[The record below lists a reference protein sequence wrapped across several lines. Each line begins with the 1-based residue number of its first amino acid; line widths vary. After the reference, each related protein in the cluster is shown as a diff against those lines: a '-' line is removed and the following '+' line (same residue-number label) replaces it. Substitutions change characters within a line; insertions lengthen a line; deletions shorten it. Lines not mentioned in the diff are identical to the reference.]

1 MKNTLIVL
9 LALSCPSLLFS
20 QAYTA
25 VFKNGDTPTE
35 IGLRL
40 SWDAFIKRHEQLQAK
55 NFELIDLETARD
67 LGERYYFGL
76 WKERA
81 YTPEVVVKQ
90 VPGWDS
96 LVVLKRQMAE
106 NQYVMQDIEA
116 WVDGDEEMYL
126 VAWSPGSSL
135 HKVRKLSSWVGL
147 MNDHEEL
154 GRRELHMV
162 DLEGVERPGGKA
174 YYLALY
180 HKLTPE
186 AQTYPFRA
194 PDPESFSTD
203 KAYRNKSRFF
213 LFDFEQFE
221 KRGTPFLFGL
231 YDGQRAGDT
240 LIEVWD
246 QEGLLEKAVR
256 LKEEGL
262 ELYDLDVV
270 EY

>member
-1 MKNTLIVL
+1 MKNIFILL
-9 LALSCPSLLFS
+9 LAFWVPTVLMS

-25 VFKNGDTPTE
+25 VFKTGDTPTE
-35 IGLRL
+35 VGLRL
-40 SWDAFIKRHEQLQAK
+40 SWEAFIQRHEQLQAK
-55 NFELIDLETARD
+55 NFELVDVETARD
-67 LGERYYFGL
+67 EGVRYFFGL

-81 YTPEVVVKQ
+81 TTPQVMVKQ

-96 LVVLKRQMAE
+96 LVVLKRQMAKADF
-106 NQYVMQDIEA
+106 VMQDIEA
-116 WVDGDEEMYL
+116 YMDGDAEIYL
-126 VAWSPGSSL
+126 VTWSPGNL
-135 HKVRKLSSWVGL
+135 RHKVRKLSSWQGL

-154 GRRELHMV
+154 GRQELHMV
-162 DLEGVERPGGKA
+162 DLEGFETADGTSS
-174 YYLALY
+174 YLALY
-180 HKLTPE
+180 HKLVPE

-203 KAYRNKSRFF
+203 KIYRNKSRFF

-221 KRGTPFLFGL
+221 KRGRQFLFGL
-231 YDGQRAGDT
+231 YDAQRLGDT
-240 LIEVWD
+240 LVEAWD
-246 QEGLLEKAVR
+246 QDGLFEKVAS

>member
-1 MKNTLIVL
+1 MKNTLIL
-9 LALSCPSLLFS
+9 LLTMACPLMLMS
-20 QAYTA
+20 QAYSA
-25 VFKNGDTPTE
+25 VFKNGDTPTD

-40 SWDAFIKRHEQLQAK
+40 SWEDFTKRHEQLQAK
-55 NFELIDLETARD
+55 NFELVDLETARD
-67 LGERYYFGL
+67 EGERYYYGV

-81 YTPEVVVKQ
+81 EAPEVIVKQ

-96 LVVLKRQMAE
+96 LVVLKRQMAKDK
-106 NQYVMQDIEA
+106 YVMQDIEA
-116 WVDGDEEMYL
+116 YVDGEEEVYL
-126 VAWSPGSSL
+126 VAWSPGATL
-135 HKVRKLSSWVGL
+135 HKVRKLSSWTGL

-162 DLEGVERPGGKA
+162 DLEGFEMADGKT

-180 HKLTPE
+180 HQLVPE

-203 KAYRNKSRFF
+203 KIYRNKSRFF

-221 KRGTPFLFGL
+221 KRGKPFLFGL
-231 YDGQRAGDT
+231 YDAQRIGDT
-240 LIEVWD
+240 LIEAWD
-246 QEGLLEKAVR
+246 QEGLLEKAAS
-256 LKEEGL
+256 LKEEGM
-262 ELYDLDVV
+262 ELYDLDAV